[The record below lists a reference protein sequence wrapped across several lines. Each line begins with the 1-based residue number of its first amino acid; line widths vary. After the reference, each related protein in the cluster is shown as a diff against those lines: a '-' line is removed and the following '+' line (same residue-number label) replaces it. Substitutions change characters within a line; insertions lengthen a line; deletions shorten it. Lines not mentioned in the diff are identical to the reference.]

1 MFKNG
6 LVFGREPVVV
16 TAFLAA
22 FLQVLSSLV
31 FHWTDGQ
38 QAVVNA
44 AISVLLGFAA
54 AAGVAVDKALPALV
68 GVVQAVLA
76 VGIGFGL
83 HLQDTQVSMIT
94 AMVAAGV
101 ALWTRDRV
109 TAKVGAESA
118 SVVKTL

>member
-1 MFKNG
+1 MVKNG
-6 LVFGREPVVV
+6 RIFGREPVIVA
-16 TAFLAA
+16 AFLAA
-22 FLQVLSSLV
+22 FLQVASSLV
-31 FHWTDGQ
+31 LHWTDQ
-38 QAVVNA
+38 QQSLLNA
-44 AISVLLGFAA
+44 AILVVLGFVAS
-54 AAGVAVDKALPALV
+54 AGLALDKALPALV

-109 TAKVGAESA
+109 GAPVDATGAKVNPQ
-118 SVVKTL
+118 